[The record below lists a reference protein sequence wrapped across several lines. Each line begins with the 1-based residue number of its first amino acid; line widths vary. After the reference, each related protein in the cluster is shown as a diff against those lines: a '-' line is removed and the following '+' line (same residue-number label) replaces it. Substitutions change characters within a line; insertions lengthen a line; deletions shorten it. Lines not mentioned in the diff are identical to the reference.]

1 MNLSNR
7 SRLVLELFAAIL
19 VFAVSTVVFN
29 IRTIAGIR
37 EQRACPT
44 VVMEQHPPI
53 MSNDDTGEFLRLLD
67 ESASALKQGRIYFP
81 VSDYDCPLSFL
92 LPAGAVR
99 LLTGLQ
105 PLVVL
110 NLFFLVVFFLN
121 GLAAYWFFRS
131 VGGYEGLALLFGVFY
146 QSTNFVFL
154 SHHMGHMNNAQIQ
167 WIPIIFVGAIRLLA
181 PEANLMWALLLGLT
195 LGLQI
200 LSSPSYTVYV
210 FCTALPIFITTY
222 LFAARRNRALQWA
235 NCQCLFRNLGIAGLV
250 AVSISAVYL
259 IPRVG
264 SMPVKYPQPTWLP
277 FALHDC
283 RQLLDPTHP
292 LLFIG
297 LPMFVLIIL
306 STQWWLSNRDPLTTA
321 IAVTMICSLS
331 MMLPAVPGMPYW
343 IFYEINPLFRHL
355 RVPARFFPIFFLML
369 LALSIRYL
377 TDSKRATSFARSC
390 WTATSLFCLHLIFY
404 WLSSPWILHVD
415 IVRITKDM
423 LGKK

>member
-1 MNLSNR
+1 MANN
-7 SRLVLELFAAIL
+7 
-19 VFAVSTVVFN
+19 
-29 IRTIAGIR
+29 
-37 EQRACPT
+37 
-44 VVMEQHPPI
+44 
-53 MSNDDTGEFLRLLD
+53 DTGEFLLVLD
-67 ESASALKQGRIYFP
+67 DSAIALKHGKVCFP
-81 VSDYDCPLSFL
+81 VSDYDCPVTFL

-146 QSTNFVFL
+146 QSTNFVFF

-210 FCTALPIFITTY
+210 SCAALPIFITTY
-222 LFAARRNRALQWA
+222 LLTARRNRALQWA

-250 AVSISAVYL
+250 AVSTSAFYL

-277 FALHDC
+277 FAFHDC

-306 STQWWLSNRDPLTTA
+306 STQWWLSNRSPLTTA
-321 IAVTMICSLS
+321 IAVTMIFSLV
-331 MMLPAVPGMPYW
+331 MMLPAVPGTPYW
-343 IFYEINPLFRHL
+343 IFYEVNPLFRHL

-377 TDSKRATSFARSC
+377 SDRKRATSFARLC
-390 WTATSLFCLHLIFY
+390 WTATSLFCLQLIFY
-404 WLSSPWILHVD
+404 WLSSPWILHID
-415 IVRITKDM
+415 IVRIAKDM
-423 LGKK
+423 LGKP